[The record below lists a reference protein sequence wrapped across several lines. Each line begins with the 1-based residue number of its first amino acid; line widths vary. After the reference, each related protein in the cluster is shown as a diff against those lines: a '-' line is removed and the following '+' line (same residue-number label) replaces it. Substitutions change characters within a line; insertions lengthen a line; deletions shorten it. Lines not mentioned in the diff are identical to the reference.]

1 MSTDPRQIDFDG
13 LVVEAPNGDRLLAL
27 PIAVLEVLRYAS
39 VIQYRRAG
47 RVHRMRID
55 GFLDNREGGQAVTV
69 VRDEMQPSSAPTPE
83 YGAPAL
89 PVHGELN
96 PSPTPP
102 PALPEQEDPANIPLY
117 VKRGGAWTVT
127 HVTRADYQRYQEE
140 GRITQE
146 SPGLIEEDT
155 PNDDQH

>member
-1 MSTDPRQIDFDG
+1 MTNTNDWRPLDFDG
-13 LVVEAPNGDRLLAL
+13 LVVESPSGERLLAL

-55 GFLDNREGGQAVTV
+55 GFLDGRNGGHILTTAQDAIAA
-69 VRDEMQPSSAPTPE
+69 D
-83 YGAPAL
+83 AL
-89 PVHGELN
+89 EAQD

-102 PALPEQEDPANIPLY
+102 PAPPEEQDPANIPLR
-117 VKRGGAWTVT
+117 VKRGGHWVDI
-127 HVTRADYQRYQEE
+127 HVTRAQYEDYERQ

-146 SPGLIEEDT
+146 PPAETEGT
-155 PNDDQH
+155 DQ